1 MEHVS
6 RILKAETFFQRL
18 NLPNQKIDVASVK
31 KAYRKLALVVHPDKC
46 KIAGSDEAFK
56 LLTEAFENLS
66 NEEKQ
71 DAYLHKITA
80 QKEREIRKKRRE
92 DDLAEYFAKRRKTT
106 QEQPKKNKKEEKDA
120 EMEEETPP
128 QKASPPKPTPTTFAY
143 SYSRQEPPK
152 ATDTKPQPPTQSL
165 SCTICKR
172 SFPNKKALMR
182 HLAFSNLNH
191 KFPRATKK
199 KESEP
204 ESIFPDVS

>member
-1 MEHVS
+1 MEQIS
-6 RILKAETFFQRL
+6 RILKAETLFQRL
-18 NLPNQKIDVASVK
+18 DLPNQKTDVASVK

-46 KIAGSDEAFK
+46 KIVGSEEAFK

-71 DAYLHKITA
+71 VAYLHKITT

-92 DDLAEYFAKRRKTT
+92 EDLAEYFAKRRKPS
-106 QEQPKKNKKEEKDA
+106 QEQPAKNRKEEKDD

-128 QKASPPKPTPTTFAY
+128 KTTANNFAY
-143 SYSRQEPPK
+143 SYTRQEPPT
-152 ATDTKPQPPTQSL
+152 AADTKPQVPSQSL

-182 HLAFSNLNH
+182 HLAFSKLNH
-191 KFPRATKK
+191 KFPRGTKK